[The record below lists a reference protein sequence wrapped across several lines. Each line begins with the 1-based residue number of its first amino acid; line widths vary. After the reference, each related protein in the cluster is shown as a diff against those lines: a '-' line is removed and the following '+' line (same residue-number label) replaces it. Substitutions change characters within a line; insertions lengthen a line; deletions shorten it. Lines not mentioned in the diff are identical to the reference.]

1 MAMTKR
7 RRKKKEEEEEEE
19 DSGEE
24 IAKVKSEIERERLRK
39 REPIITYL
47 WKVKKMGF
55 CLPMR
60 RMDGWTDR

>member
-1 MAMTKR
+1 MFSPSWLFWLMAMTKR
-7 RRKKKEEEEEEE
+7 RRKKKEEEEEE

-47 WKVKKMGF
+47 
-55 CLPMR
+55 
-60 RMDGWTDR
+60 